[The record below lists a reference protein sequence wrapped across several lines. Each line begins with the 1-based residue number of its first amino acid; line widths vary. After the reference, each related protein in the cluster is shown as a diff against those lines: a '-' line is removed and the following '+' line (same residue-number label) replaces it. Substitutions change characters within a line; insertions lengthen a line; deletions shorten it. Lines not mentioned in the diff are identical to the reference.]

1 MLIGALILAAVSCKM
16 VGQIQETATE
26 LFRGEV
32 VAKVGDHKLFRSQLD
47 SYIPAGVSA
56 SDSAALARQYINAW
70 AEDLLLLDMAEEQ
83 LSEADKDVSA
93 ELERYR
99 QTLLKYRYEQ
109 LYVDQ
114 RLDTLIT
121 DEEIA
126 RYYNENPG
134 RFKLDRPVVKARYMI
149 IPADT
154 RSLKALRK
162 RMSSDDDAELAML
175 DSLARP
181 VALKYV
187 DASDN
192 WMDIITLAQELGT
205 DYRSLLG
212 ALKHQEAELP
222 DDAGNLRIAY
232 IVEMV
237 PEGKTA
243 PLEYCTQRVRDLIL
257 SARKHQVEVE
267 LEQNLLDD
275 ALRNNKFVIY

>member
-187 DASDN
+187 DASDY